1 MSFSKISRNEN
12 NEGMT
17 SEEEAAE
24 SLAMDII
31 AKQLCINDQDDID
44 LTFTRKRS
52 KKDYVNLFWDSNWG
66 KLIMNPSVENPR
78 TVEGKR
84 FRRRFRLPFHLFKY
98 LVELC
103 VRENIFDLVNK
114 TPIPI
119 EFKVKGNLT

>member
-17 SEEEAAE
+17 SEEDAAE

-31 AKQLCINDQDDID
+31 AKQLRINDQDDTD
-44 LTFTRKRS
+44 STFTRKRS

-78 TVEGKR
+78 TVEDKR
-84 FRRRFRLPFHLFKY
+84 FRRRFRLPFLLFEF
-98 LVELC
+98 LV
-103 VRENIFDLVNK
+103 
-114 TPIPI
+114 
-119 EFKVKGNLT
+119 